1 MSAAKVSCSRS
12 LFRNQLYK
20 IMSDKIEQ
28 LLKLKKERNAVIL
41 AHYYQAPEIQDVADF
56 LGDSLALAQVAK
68 KTDADVILFC
78 GVHFM
83 AETAKIL
90 NPDRI
95 VLIPDMNAGCSLA
108 DSAPENEFRQWVRE
122 HKDHVVISYINCSA
136 AVKAMSDI
144 ICTSSN
150 AEKIVKSV
158 PEDKQICFAP
168 DKYLGSYLIKK
179 TGRKMALWNG
189 SCQVHEVFSE
199 QALVN
204 VMNEHPFSLILA
216 HPECPENI
224 LNYADFVGS
233 TNAIL
238 DFTKKC
244 DSTEFIILT
253 EPGIIHQMKKQ
264 VPDKNFYS
272 VPNLQGCSCN
282 ECPHMRLNTIDK
294 MINALQ
300 TLQPQIHMDEETRI
314 KALKPLE
321 KMLELSK

>member
-1 MSAAKVSCSRS
+1 
-12 LFRNQLYK
+12 
-20 IMSDKIEQ
+20 MSDKID
-28 LLKLKKERNAVIL
+28 LLQKLKKERNAVIL
-41 AHYYQAPEIQDVADF
+41 AHYYQDPDIQDAADF
-56 LGDSLALAQVAK
+56 LGDSLALAQAAK
-68 KTDADVILFC
+68 KTNADVILFC

-90 NPDRI
+90 NPDKI
-95 VLIPDMNAGCSLA
+95 VLVPDMNAGCSLA
-108 DSAPENEFRQWVRE
+108 DSAPIDKFESWVKE

-136 AVKAMSDI
+136 DVKAMSDI

-150 AEKIVKSV
+150 AEKIVKSI
-158 PEDKQICFAP
+158 PADKQICFAP
-168 DKYLGSYLIKK
+168 DKYLGSYLIRK

-189 SCQVHEVFSE
+189 SCQVHEIFSE

-244 DSTEFIILT
+244 DSKEFIILT

-264 VPDKNFYS
+264 VSGKEFYS
-272 VPNLQGCSCN
+272 VPNIDGCSCN
-282 ECPHMRLNTIDK
+282 ECPYMRLNTIDK

-300 TLQPQIHMDEETRI
+300 TLQPQIFMDEEKRL

-321 KMLELSK
+321 RMLELSK